1 MLADNQANCDKFHN
15 KAALNTTGIERGM
28 VDQAGGVISALA
40 EHFRPS
46 GAKGLLSVVR
56 LKGH

>member
-1 MLADNQANCDKFHN
+1 MLANNQANCDKFHN

-46 GAKGLLSVVR
+46 GAKGL
-56 LKGH
+56 